1 MPYSGNKM
9 ITDSQLKQGNFL
21 FKYRGILPL
30 PIILGCILYY
40 FYNYNPISN
49 NQYIICLCISLSGLL
64 IRILAVGFA
73 YHKTSG
79 KNTRKQIAEKLNTSG
94 IYSVLRNPLYLANY
108 LNWLG
113 IILLLSNT
121 FLTIIITS
129 LFVILYHKII
139 LVEENFLLQKFKEEY
154 KTYLSNTPRIL
165 PSFKNWSKPI
175 SKFNLKKS
183 LVNIKNG
190 LLGIS
195 LIFFLIN
202 CIENYNLGL
211 KIINSNW
218 IFYFMLFSTLF
229 YIYMKISFKILV
241 TKNNKIS

>member
-1 MPYSGNKM
+1 M
-9 ITDSQLKQGNFL
+9 
-21 FKYRGILPL
+21 
-30 PIILGCILYY
+30 
-40 FYNYNPISN
+40 
-49 NQYIICLCISLSGLL
+49 
-64 IRILAVGFA
+64 
-73 YHKTSG
+73 
-79 KNTRKQIAEKLNTSG
+79 
-94 IYSVLRNPLYLANY
+94 
-108 LNWLG
+108 
-113 IILLLSNT
+113 
-121 FLTIIITS
+121 
-129 LFVILYHKII
+129 
-139 LVEENFLLQKFKEEY
+139 EENFLIKKFKEEY

-165 PSFKNWSKPI
+165 PSFKNWNKPI

-202 CIENYNLGL
+202 CIENYNLGV